1 MRTGRPNP
9 CHGCPDRYTACSD
22 HCTKDSFLAW
32 REEQARIRQARNK
45 NRQVASYTV
54 DMIRKNRRK

>member
-9 CHGCPDRYTACSD
+9 CHGCPDRYIACSD
-22 HCTKDSFLAW
+22 HCTKDSFLVW
-32 REEQARIRQARNK
+32 KEEQERIRQARNK